1 MTGMGEYDASKPS
14 EPLATINCIE
24 KAICITLDWYS
35 IKLAMLC
42 GILSSNLNR
51 LKRFAMM
58 SCDGTNG
65 VISSTLSDYKH
76 APSVSMDSS
85 SFR

>member
-1 MTGMGEYDASKPS
+1 MCVWLDAD
-14 EPLATINCIE
+14 LHV
-24 KAICITLDWYS
+24 LDWYS

-42 GILSSNLNR
+42 GVLSSNLNR